1 MLLTI
6 DGTFLVQILNFVVF
20 WVLLNFVFIA
30 PTRRAIE
37 ERLRVIA
44 SAQRE
49 ARELRDRAAALRSEA
64 DALIDAARRR
74 TEEIMR
80 EAAGRAATE
89 SHEIERKASDE
100 AAASVAL
107 AHAAVASER
116 AHATEKQGPLVRE
129 LAPAKVDR
137 AVELEGVAKW

>member
-20 WVLLNFVFIA
+20 WVLLNIVFIG

-37 ERLRVIA
+37 ERLRLIA
-44 SAQRE
+44 ATQRE
-49 ARELRDRAAALRSEA
+49 AKELREHAAALQAEA
-64 DALIDAARRR
+64 DTLIDAARRR

-80 EAAGRAATE
+80 DASTRAAAE

-116 AHATEKQGPLVRE
+116 AHATEKQGPLVQE
-129 LAPAKVDR
+129 LARAMVNR
-137 AVELEGVAKW
+137 AVELEGAA